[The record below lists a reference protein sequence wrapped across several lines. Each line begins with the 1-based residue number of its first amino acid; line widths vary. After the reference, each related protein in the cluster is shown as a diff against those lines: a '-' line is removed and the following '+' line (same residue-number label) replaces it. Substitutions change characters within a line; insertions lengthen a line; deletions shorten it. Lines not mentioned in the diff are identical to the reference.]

1 MKIIISELE
10 KKRILNMHLKL
21 NVKSQSYNINEDYG
35 IESGGGSNNGNLPS
49 SQLTKI
55 QNDVQGNE
63 EHLSIGAAIQFNKM
77 VVDAKKNGVNIT
89 LNDAYRVCG
98 QPDDYVKYK
107 KGEIKVSQW
116 ATWEEHKFYGGNPA
130 AKPIPDTKKK
140 WNEQGNGYCTSNH
153 GFGNAIDV
161 SSGIPWIMK
170 NGEKYGWYHGEAP
183 TENWHFTFCG
193 DGVENTPNFCK
204 KIVNKTIVNKTI
216 VNKDENIFGYPIVND
231 KDLEDEVFDPPID
244 MYPILKNLGKIR
256 R

>member
-21 NVKSQSYNINEDYG
+21 NVNSQSYNINEDYG
-35 IESGGGSNNGNLPS
+35 IESGGGSNNGKLPS

-77 VVDAKKNGVNIT
+77 VVDAKKQGVNIT

-107 KGEIKVSQW
+107 KGQIKVSQW
-116 ATWEEHKFYGGNPA
+116 ATWEKHKFHGGNAA
-130 AKPIPDTKKK
+130 AKPIPDTKKT
-140 WNEQGNGYCTSNH
+140 WHERGGGYCTSNH

-161 SSGIPWIMK
+161 ADGKSWIRK
-170 NGEKYGWYHGEAP
+170 NGEKYGWYWGEA
-183 TENWHFTFCG
+183 TSENWHFTFCG
-193 DGVENTPNFCK
+193 DGVVNTPNFCK
-204 KIVNKTIVNKTI
+204 KIVNKTIVNK
-216 VNKDENIFGYPIVND
+216 DEPKFGYPIVND

-244 MYPILKNLGKIR
+244 MYPILKNLGRIR